1 MDFQAYLAYFQGN
14 KLLSL
19 VLIVAVL
26 IFIVSFIVPIEDKT
40 TRFLDQN
47 EVHFETWDEIMA
59 KKEAVK
65 VTTNTIHAC
74 DLLFEMNETSWTYGG
89 WRCVKNTIYFDETC
103 GENNDEFCDCICY
116 Y

>member
-1 MDFQAYLAYFQGN
+1 MDFIAYFQGH
-14 KLLSL
+14 KLASL
-19 VLIVAVL
+19 ILIAAAL
-26 IFIVSFIVPIEDKT
+26 IFIVSFIVPAGEKT

-74 DLLFEMNETSWTYGG
+74 DLLYEMNTTSWTYSG
-89 WRCVKNTIYFDETC
+89 WRCVKNTFYQNKIC
-103 GENNDEFCDCICY
+103 GENKDQFCDCICY